1 VPGEPAIPDAATLR
15 RRFDAVG
22 GFTVGVE
29 EETMLLGP
37 ASFDLAPVA
46 RTLLSRLEGD
56 PRFKPELPAAQLEI
70 VTASAPTVSAT
81 VAQLAAGRRD
91 LAAAADG
98 LAVPAVAGVHPFA
111 TGHGV
116 LNEGGRYDQLR
127 REYGAVAHRQLVAS
141 LQVHVA
147 VGGAERSLAVYNAL
161 RCHLP
166 ELTALAA
173 NAPFYEGA
181 DSGLATVRPGICV
194 QLPRQ
199 GVPQAF
205 ASWEQF
211 AAELEWGGRS
221 GSLRELSRWWWELR
235 PHATYG
241 TLELRVPDAQTTL
254 MDAAGVIAF
263 VQALVATLAERYDA
277 GDRLVDAP
285 IWRIIENRFSALRHG
300 VDGSLV
306 DLGSGQRWG
315 TRERLQ
321 LLVEEVEPAARR
333 LGSVHLLGH
342 TRALIERNGAIR
354 QREACSAVGIRGV
367 AAWLADQYLVGA
379 EAEWLAPDL
388 EATS

>member
-1 VPGEPAIPDAATLR
+1 VASRSQIPDAATLR
-15 RRFDAVG
+15 HRFDAVG

-29 EETMLLGP
+29 EETMLLDP
-37 ASFDLAPVA
+37 DSLDLAPVA
-46 RTLLSRLEGD
+46 RRLLARLEGD
-56 PRFKPELPAAQLEI
+56 ARFKPELPAAQLEI
-70 VTASAPTVSAT
+70 VTANVPSVSAT

-91 LAAAADG
+91 LAAAAG
-98 LAVPAVAGVHPFA
+98 ALALPAVAGVHPTA
-111 TGHGV
+111 AAHGV
-116 LNEGGRYDQLR
+116 LNKGGRYDQIR

-173 NAPFYEGA
+173 NAPYYEGA

-199 GVPQAF
+199 GIPPAF
-205 ASWEQF
+205 SSWEQF
-211 AAELEWGGRS
+211 AAELQWGVSS
-221 GSLRELSRWWWELR
+221 GSLAEVSRWWWELR

-254 MDAAGVIAF
+254 AEATGVIVF
-263 VQALVATLAERYDA
+263 VQALVATLAERHDA
-277 GDRLVDAP
+277 GEPLPSAP
-285 IWRIIENRFSALRHG
+285 TWRINENRFSALRHG
-300 VDGSLV
+300 LDGSLA
-306 DLGSGQRWG
+306 DFGSGERCG
-315 TRERLQ
+315 TRDRLLQ
-321 LLVEEVEPAARR
+321 LVEEVEPAARR
-333 LGSVHLLGH
+333 LGSAHLLGH
-342 TRALIERNGAIR
+342 TRVLIERNGAVR
-354 QREACSAVGIRGV
+354 QREACDAVGVSGLP
-367 AAWLADQYLVGA
+367 AWLADQYLVGA